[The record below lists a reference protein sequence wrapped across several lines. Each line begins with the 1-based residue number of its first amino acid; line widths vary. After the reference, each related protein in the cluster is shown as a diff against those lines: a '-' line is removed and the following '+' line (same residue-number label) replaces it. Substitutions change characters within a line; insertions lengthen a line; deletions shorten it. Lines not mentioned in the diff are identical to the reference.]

1 MKDLFR
7 YVLMGSGDMCVVEV
21 FGLLYGLLLIQKL
34 SVTNWDTP
42 QHVS

>member
-1 MKDLFR
+1 MKELFR
-7 YVLMGSGDMCVVEV
+7 YVLMGSGDMCVVEI
-21 FGLLYGLLLIQKL
+21 YGLLLMQKL